1 MLTSSSYSSLNY
13 VKLLLSIFCSQKG
26 ISHSKDL
33 ELSILVLR
41 CLGYILIRIPY
52 SLSCA
57 TSPLWLSVCLS
68 VLLAFILPA
77 FCSCVCVCVVI
88 KTLAKC
94 RPHHY
99 RFCFK
104 LPLQPQALK
113 RHARSRRSRRRILWS
128 FGAGLTL
135 F

>member
-13 VKLLLSIFCSQKG
+13 VKLLLSSFCSQKG
-26 ISHSKDL
+26 ISHSKDS

-41 CLGYILIRIPY
+41 CLGYILILIPY
-52 SLSCA
+52 SLSYA
-57 TSPLWLSVCLS
+57 TSLWLSVS
-68 VLLAFILPA
+68 LLPALLLPA
-77 FCSCVCVCVVI
+77 FCSCVCVVI

-113 RHARSRRSRRRILWS
+113 RHARRRRRGILWS